1 MEASCRR
8 YGSLPSGRAL
18 RRLLGITGDYGTGV
32 TGVTGSQ
39 IFACPDQNLEAASDG
54 TCLNL
59 HWCCPPM
66 QSPAFFVS
74 VATWHQSRGLS
85 AWPRC
90 AHPTPHVKRLQAL
103 RDGKRPVEN
112 SCRDTTHIIYQ
123 QLHACAFLIPFFE
136 SCFGRP
142 TIVQFGAL

>member
-1 MEASCRR
+1 MHVRR
-8 YGSLPSGRAL
+8 AEYLWKPAAGTTAPCHPDVHYGGSWG
-18 RRLLGITGDYGTGV
+18 LLVITGV

-39 IFACPDQNLEAASDG
+39 IFACPDHNLEAANDG

-136 SCFGRP
+136 SVRP
-142 TIVQFGAL
+142 